1 MKKLNVIYG
10 LIEMVIK
17 FQIALINNATSILYK
32 NGVKN
37 EQKFR
42 YSIVSWNLTLYF
54 NYPGNTESFWIV
66 ISETYKRLKEKN
78 IE

>member
-1 MKKLNVIYG
+1 MIYG

-17 FQIALINNATSILYK
+17 FQISLINNATSILYK

-42 YSIVSWNLTLYF
+42 YSIVS
-54 NYPGNTESFWIV
+54 
-66 ISETYKRLKEKN
+66 
-78 IE
+78 